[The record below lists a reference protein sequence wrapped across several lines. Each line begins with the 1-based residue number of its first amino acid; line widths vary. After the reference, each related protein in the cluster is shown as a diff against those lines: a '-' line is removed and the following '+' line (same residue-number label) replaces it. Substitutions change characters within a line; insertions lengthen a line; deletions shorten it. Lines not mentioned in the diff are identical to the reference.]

1 MDTNKTNN
9 EITTQ
14 DWAELNQWLTG
25 STEEMPDFLKV
36 QSTDMMTKIA
46 FSTNYIVNASIQRA
60 IRLQTFILKA
70 EQELYS
76 DENLLK
82 MEPEAIHVLYKEAV
96 RNLAAVQ
103 NTINN
108 HKRFNK
114 DLLQVND
121 VTTDALRDKLL
132 SLPKDKILK
141 LLELLQNSDI

>member
-14 DWAELNQWLTG
+14 DWVELNKWLTG

>member
-14 DWAELNQWLTG
+14 DWVELNQWLTG

-141 LLELLQNSDI
+141 LLELLQNSDM